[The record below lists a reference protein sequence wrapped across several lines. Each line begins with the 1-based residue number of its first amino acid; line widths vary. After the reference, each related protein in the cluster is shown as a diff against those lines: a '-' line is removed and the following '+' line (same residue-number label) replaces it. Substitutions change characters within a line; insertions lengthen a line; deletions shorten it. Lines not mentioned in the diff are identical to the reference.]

1 MAFTGFYIDNAKIK
15 DPNEFNV
22 EYYTLTQST
31 RIANGDMTMDFVANK
46 RKYNFKWNAIT
57 SAQLDVIIDLL
68 WTNLPS
74 THQCFHA
81 LTYTDDRGP
90 QSATVYAGA
99 IPHKLHRGDGPRFK
113 QQWVWKDVTLSLIEQ

>member
-1 MAFTGFYIDNAKIK
+1 MAFTGFYIDNVKIK

-68 WTNLPS
+68 WTNLPL

>member
-1 MAFTGFYIDNAKIK
+1 MAFTGFYIDNVKIK

-46 RKYNFKWNAIT
+46 RKYNFTWNAIT

-68 WTNLPS
+68 WTNLPF

-99 IPHKLHRGDGPRFK
+99 IPHKLHRGDGSHFR

>member
-1 MAFTGFYIDNAKIK
+1 MAFSGFYIDSIKIK

-31 RIANGDMTMDFVANK
+31 RIANGDMTMDFIANK
-46 RKYNFKWNAIT
+46 RKYSFKWNAIT

-68 WTNLPS
+68 WTNLPV
-74 THQCFHA
+74 TRQCFHT
-81 LTYTDDRGP
+81 LTYSDDRGP

-99 IPHKLHRGDGPRFK
+99 IPHKLHRGDGTA
-113 QQWVWKDVTLSLIEQ
+113 WVWKDVTLSLIEQ